1 MNAKKRR
8 NKMNNELSHD
18 QITAIKD
25 FARGL
30 QESFASY
37 RKNHSDKLSDIVLEY
52 VNKIIE
58 IHLDLAR
65 IKFDRGVLTMAKAY
79 GEK

>member
-1 MNAKKRR
+1 
-8 NKMNNELSHD
+8 MNNELSHD
-18 QITAIKD
+18 QITAIED

-30 QESFASY
+30 SESFASY

-65 IKFDRGVLTMAKAY
+65 IKFDRGVLAMAKAY